1 MGKDCDFFSAAVC
14 PLHTSG
20 AKLYELQAFL
30 ALLRSPRV
38 KGEPQGGWDLF
49 RQGDRGG
56 CALPALGLTSCFK
69 HLSQIRIDCLS

>member
-49 RQGDRGG
+49 RQGGQREMRSA
-56 CALPALGLTSCFK
+56 CLGAHLLFQTSV
-69 HLSQIRIDCLS
+69 SN